1 MEKRYLG
8 YLSSH
13 TGILAHRFYTEAKN
27 YVCII
32 SSFSLPSH
40 PVYIYGDNFV
50 FVSEFDME
58 ATIFPGLK
66 RFIKNPSG
74 EINAWLQYRQRNI
87 YTLQQKETAIE
98 IKVHKD
104 GYHFCIGDNEIAE
117 IKHISCPYKE
127 NGIPAGLYK
136 IFEVSIAPH
145 INSETTALILAFP
158 MLRFGL

>member
-1 MEKRYLG
+1 MENRYLG

-13 TGILAHRFYTEAKN
+13 TGILAHRFYTEDKKCI
-27 YVCII
+27 CII

-40 PVYIYGDNFV
+40 PVYIYGDNFA

-74 EINAWLQYRQRNI
+74 EINAWIQYRQRNI
-87 YTLQQKETAIE
+87 YTLQQKETVIE
-98 IKVHKD
+98 IKVQKD
-104 GYHFCIGDNEIAE
+104 GYHFSIGDNEIAE
-117 IKHISCPYKE
+117 IRHILCPCKE
-127 NGIPAGLYK
+127 NGIPTDLYK
-136 IFEVSIAPH
+136 IFDVSIAPH
-145 INSETTALILAFP
+145 INPEMTALILAFP